1 VVIVH
6 LPSVDAVQS
15 SGRSGVTMLA
25 KCGILQGNPTRRV
38 VNIRQMTT
46 VAAAAAVDALDL
58 AGSRRERVGGWSA
71 DVIGVR
77 LGAVNAADRTPWT
90 RSSAW

>member
-6 LPSVDAVQS
+6 LPSVEAGQS

-25 KCGILQGNPTRRV
+25 KCGILQGDPTRRV

-46 VAAAAAVDALDL
+46 VAAAAVDALDL
-58 AGSRRERVGGWSA
+58 AGSRRDRVGG
-71 DVIGVR
+71 
-77 LGAVNAADRTPWT
+77 
-90 RSSAW
+90 

>member
-1 VVIVH
+1 
-6 LPSVDAVQS
+6 
-15 SGRSGVTMLA
+15 MLA
-25 KCGILQGNPTRRV
+25 KCGILQANPTRRV

-46 VAAAAAVDALDL
+46 VAAPAVDTLDL
-58 AGSRRERVGGWSA
+58 AGSRRERADGWSA

>member
-25 KCGILQGNPTRRV
+25 KGGILQGNLTRRV
-38 VNIRQMTT
+38 VNIGPVTT
-46 VAAAAAVDALDL
+46 VAAAAVDGPDL
-58 AGSRRERVGGWSA
+58 AGSRRERVGGRSA
-71 DVIGVR
+71 DVIGAP
-77 LGAVNAADRTPWT
+77 G
-90 RSSAW
+90 RS

>member
-25 KCGILQGNPTRRV
+25 KCGILQGNLTRRV
-38 VNIRQMTT
+38 VNIGLVTT
-46 VAAAAAVDALDL
+46 VAAAVVDARDL
-58 AGSRRERVGGWSA
+58 AGSRCDRVGG
-71 DVIGVR
+71 
-77 LGAVNAADRTPWT
+77 
-90 RSSAW
+90 